1 MEYHAQ
7 AALSHSKV
15 KFFSEN
21 FPRDFHDKYIAKK
34 LEPEKPNEAFD
45 IGHAVEALLCGQDT
59 FNALVQVNRQW
70 PDFKTAAARQ
80 WRDECRK
87 NEIVPLSQDNETL
100 VTRMRDAVMRNPDAA
115 ALIAAGTPQ
124 VTFRVKGKITDVQC
138 RCDWWGHAGT
148 VLPSDGK
155 ETGPYDCDLKSCA
168 SLAPSAFVGFEKHA
182 LQLGYH
188 HAAIW
193 YRYVIRMVLA
203 ELAGEPAESLPFV
216 RRYFI
221 AVDKKEWPSCCVY
234 TLPEILLDTA
244 ERDLLAEDPPGTLP
258 KLIACLASGVWPD
271 APTRKEIEVPKWMEP
286 KGGLW

>member
-1 MEYHAQ
+1 M
-7 AALSHSKV
+7 
-15 KFFSEN
+15 
-21 FPRDFHDKYIAKK
+21 
-34 LEPEKPNEAFD
+34 FD
-45 IGHAVEALLCGQDT
+45 AGV
-59 FNALVQVNRQW
+59 
-70 PDFKTAAARQ
+70 PTAAAASTM
-80 WRDECRK
+80 DLNDTSAPSDSLTPNTGTACRAS
-87 NEIVPLSQDNETL
+87 PP
-100 VTRMRDAVMRNPDAA
+100 RG
-115 ALIAAGTPQ
+115 AGCNTNHRLMDSDCLAQ